1 MLQACALVVES
12 QSIVSRRLDPADIG
26 VVSVTEI
33 LTNGTRNALP
43 GLARVWG
50 DALSFRPEVS
60 ATIEAE
66 IQQIAAGLALLHRIK
81 ASVAYRREFMPLVKD
96 ADYAAALN
104 EATTGCSVMADGDKP
119 VITVSEDF
127 VRFWRLFPA
136 ALVLSAMAKARSYCT
151 RQTMTSTTRLC
162 RTGPR
167 YMSPKRA

>member
-66 IQQIAAGLALLHRIK
+66 IHQIAAGLALLHLIK
-81 ASVAYRREFMPLVKD
+81 ASVA
-96 ADYAAALN
+96 
-104 EATTGCSVMADGDKP
+104 
-119 VITVSEDF
+119 
-127 VRFWRLFPA
+127 
-136 ALVLSAMAKARSYCT
+136 
-151 RQTMTSTTRLC
+151 
-162 RTGPR
+162 
-167 YMSPKRA
+167 